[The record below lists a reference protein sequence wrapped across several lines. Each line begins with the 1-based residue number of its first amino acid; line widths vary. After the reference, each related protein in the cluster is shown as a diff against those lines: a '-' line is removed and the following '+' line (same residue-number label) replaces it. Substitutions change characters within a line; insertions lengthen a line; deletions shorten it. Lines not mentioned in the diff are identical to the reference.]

1 MASIRERYWR
11 YSLVALILGMG
22 VTVFIELIPFLG
34 GLLGAATIYVL
45 LRGQMIRLTEHRR
58 WRRGPAAWLLLGEAV
73 LCFLIPISG
82 IVWLVVGKVQD
93 VTLDPQSLIASV
105 RRVAGVIRIHTG
117 YDLWQESNLR
127 ELLGYLPK
135 VGQQLV
141 AAIGSFAVNVVVLLF
156 VLYFLLVGGCR
167 MEAYV
172 REMLPFNRSEG
183 GDVLREIHRI
193 VRSNAIVIPL
203 LAVGQ
208 GLVAWVGYVIFGVH
222 GTLLWGVL
230 TGFATVIPVV
240 GTALVWVPLALY
252 MGLAGQWG
260 QAVGLLLYG
269 VLVVTQV
276 DNILRMVLQKKLDN
290 THPLVTIFGVIIG
303 LSLFGFIGLIFGPL
317 LLAMLVFCV
326 DLFKRKYLDRP
337 ARRRSARAADGTGL
351 RTPRE
356 GL

>member
-1 MASIRERYWR
+1 MHVKAPRR
-11 YSLVALILGMG
+11 LG
-22 VTVFIELIPFLG
+22 V
-34 GLLGAATIYVL
+34 
-45 LRGQMIRLTEHRR
+45 LRGIFGRTFRKHGGGGRRRNPIVRHRR
-58 WRRGPAAWLLLGEAV
+58 
-73 LCFLIPISG
+73 
-82 IVWLVVGKVQD
+82 
-93 VTLDPQSLIASV
+93 
-105 RRVAGVIRIHTG
+105 
-117 YDLWQESNLR
+117 
-127 ELLGYLPK
+127 
-135 VGQQLV
+135 
-141 AAIGSFAVNVVVLLF
+141 
-156 VLYFLLVGGCR
+156 
-167 MEAYV
+167 
-172 REMLPFNRSEG
+172 EG

-208 GLVAWVGYVIFGVH
+208 GFVAWVGYVIFGVH

>member
-22 VTVFIELIPFLG
+22 VTVFVELIPFLG

-45 LRGQMIRLTEHRR
+45 LRGQMVRLTEHRH
-58 WRRGPAAWLLLGEAV
+58 WRRSAAAWLLLGEAV

-93 VTLDPQSLIASV
+93 VTLDPQSLVASV
-105 RRVAGVIRIHTG
+105 RHVAGVIRIHTG

-141 AAIGSFAVNVVVLLF
+141 EAIGSFAVNVVVLLF

-172 REMLPFNRSEG
+172 REMLPFSRSEG
-183 GDVLREIHRI
+183 SDVLREIHRI

-203 LAVGQ
+203 LAVAQ
-208 GLVAWVGYVIFGVH
+208 GFVAWVGYVIFGVH
-222 GTLLWGVL
+222 GTLIWGVL
-230 TGFATVIPVV
+230 TGFATVIPIV

-260 QAVGLLLYG
+260 EAVGLLLYG

-326 DLFKRKYLDRP
+326 DLFKRKYLDVAPGRELFDP
-337 ARRRSARAADGTGL
+337 DGAPE
-351 RTPRE
+351 R
-356 GL
+356 

>member
-208 GLVAWVGYVIFGVH
+208 GFVAWVGYVIFGVH

-230 TGFATVIPVV
+230 TSFATVIPIV

-252 MGLAGQWG
+252 TGLAGHWG

-276 DNILRMVLQKKLDN
+276 DNILRMVLQKRLDN
-290 THPLVTIFGVIIG
+290 AHPLVTIFGVIIG
-303 LSLFGFIGLIFGPL
+303 LSLFGFMGVIFGPL
-317 LLAMLVFCV
+317 LLAMFVFCV

>member
-45 LRGQMIRLTEHRR
+45 LRGQMIRLTEHCR

-82 IVWLVVGKVQD
+82 IVWLVVSKVQD

-105 RRVAGVIRIHTG
+105 RDVTRVIRVRTG

-127 ELLGYLPK
+127 EILAYLPK
-135 VGQQLV
+135 LGQQLV
-141 AAIGSFAVNVVVLLF
+141 EAIGSFAVNVVVLLF
-156 VLYFLLVGGCR
+156 VLYFMLIGGLR
-167 MEAYV
+167 METYC
-172 REMLPFNRSEG
+172 REILPFDRRAARS
-183 GDVLREIHRI
+183 VLREIHRI

-208 GLVAWVGYVIFGVH
+208 GFVAWVGYVIFGVH

-230 TGFATVIPVV
+230 TSFATVIPIV

-252 MGLAGQWG
+252 TGLAGHWG

-276 DNILRMVLQKKLDN
+276 DNILRMVLQKRLDN
-290 THPLVTIFGVIIG
+290 AHPLVTIFGVIIG
-303 LSLFGFIGLIFGPL
+303 LSLFGFMGVIFGPL
-317 LLAMLVFCV
+317 LLAMFVFCV

>member
-22 VTVFIELIPFLG
+22 VTVFIELLPFLS

-82 IVWLVVGKVQD
+82 IVWLVVSKVQD

-105 RRVAGVIRIHTG
+105 RDVTRVIRVRTG

-127 ELLGYLPK
+127 EILAYLPK
-135 VGQQLV
+135 LGQQLV
-141 AAIGSFAVNVVVLLF
+141 EAIGSFAVNVVVLLF

-208 GLVAWVGYVIFGVH
+208 GFVAWVGYVIFGVH

-230 TGFATVIPVV
+230 TSFATVIPIV

-252 MGLAGQWG
+252 TGLAGHWG

-269 VLVVTQV
+269 VLLEQFAGLDASLPVLAVYGLVGSAVTELGDLSFSFVKRQ
-276 DNILRMVLQKKLDN
+276 
-290 THPLVTIFGVIIG
+290 FGVKDYG
-303 LSLFGFIGLIFGPL
+303 DL
-317 LLAMLVFCV
+317 LPGHGGM
-326 DLFKRKYLDRP
+326 LDRFD
-337 ARRRSARAADGTGL
+337 SMVFAAPTL
-351 RTPRE
+351 MLLVELCPPF
-356 GL
+356 

>member
-172 REMLPFNRSEG
+172 REMLPFNRREG

-208 GLVAWVGYVIFGVH
+208 GFVAWVGYVIFGVH

-230 TGFATVIPVV
+230 TSFATVIPIV

-252 MGLAGQWG
+252 TGLAGHWG

>member
-1 MASIRERYWR
+1 MASIRERYWC

-172 REMLPFNRSEG
+172 REMLPFNRREG

-208 GLVAWVGYVIFGVH
+208 GFVAWVGYVIFGVH

-230 TGFATVIPVV
+230 TSFATVIPIV

-252 MGLAGQWG
+252 TGLAGHWG

>member
-172 REMLPFNRSEG
+172 REMLPFNRREG

-208 GLVAWVGYVIFGVH
+208 GFVAWVGYVIFGVH

-230 TGFATVIPVV
+230 TSFATVIPIV

-252 MGLAGQWG
+252 TGLAGHWG
-260 QAVGLLLYG
+260 QAVGLLFYG

>member
-135 VGQQLV
+135 LGQQLV
-141 AAIGSFAVNVVVLLF
+141 EAIGSFAVNVVVLLF

-172 REMLPFNRSEG
+172 REMLPFNRREG

-208 GLVAWVGYVIFGVH
+208 GFVAWVGYVIFGVH

-230 TGFATVIPVV
+230 TSFATVIPIV

-252 MGLAGQWG
+252 TGLAGHWG

-317 LLAMLVFCV
+317 LLAMFVFCV

>member
-1 MASIRERYWR
+1 MLEIRDITKIYNPGTVTEQCLFRGFSLTVPDGQFVSIVGSNGSGKT
-11 YSLVALILGMG
+11 SLLNIICGS
-22 VTVFIELIPFLG
+22 I
-34 GLLGAATIYVL
+34 
-45 LRGQMIRLTEHRR
+45 
-58 WRRGPAAWLLLGEAV
+58 
-73 LCFLIPISG
+73 G
-82 IVWLVVGKVQD
+82 I
-93 VTLDPQSLIASV
+93 
-105 RRVAGVIRIHTG
+105 
-117 YDLWQESNLR
+117 
-127 ELLGYLPK
+127 
-135 VGQQLV
+135 
-141 AAIGSFAVNVVVLLF
+141 
-156 VLYFLLVGGCR
+156 
-167 MEAYV
+167 
-172 REMLPFNRSEG
+172 EG

-208 GLVAWVGYVIFGVH
+208 GFVAWVGYVIFGVH

-230 TGFATVIPVV
+230 TSFATVIPIV

-252 MGLAGQWG
+252 TGLAGHWG

-303 LSLFGFIGLIFGPL
+303 LSLFGFMGVIFGPL

-351 RTPRE
+351 RTSRE

>member
-82 IVWLVVGKVQD
+82 IVWLVVSKVQD

-105 RRVAGVIRIHTG
+105 RDVTRVIRVRTG

-135 VGQQLV
+135 LGQQLV
-141 AAIGSFAVNVVVLLF
+141 EAIGSFAVNVVVLLF

-172 REMLPFNRSEG
+172 REMLPFNRREG

-230 TGFATVIPVV
+230 TSFATVIPIV

-252 MGLAGQWG
+252 TGLAGHWG

-269 VLVVTQV
+269 VLVVAQV
-276 DNILRMVLQKKLDN
+276 DNILRMVLQKRLDN
-290 THPLVTIFGVIIG
+290 AHPLVTIFGVIIG
-303 LSLFGFIGLIFGPL
+303 LSLFGFMGVIFGPL
-317 LLAMLVFCV
+317 LLAMFVFCV

-337 ARRRSARAADGTGL
+337 ARRRSPDAEASPGHRTLRDGF
-351 RTPRE
+351 
-356 GL
+356 

>member
-45 LRGQMIRLTEHRR
+45 LRGQMIRLTEHCR

-208 GLVAWVGYVIFGVH
+208 GFVAWVGYVIFGVH

>member
-230 TGFATVIPVV
+230 TSFATVIPIV

-252 MGLAGQWG
+252 TGLAGHWG

-276 DNILRMVLQKKLDN
+276 DNILRMVLQKRLDN
-290 THPLVTIFGVIIG
+290 AHPLVTIFGVIIG
-303 LSLFGFIGLIFGPL
+303 LSLFGFMGVIFGPL
-317 LLAMLVFCV
+317 LLAMFVFCV

-337 ARRRSARAADGTGL
+337 ARRRSPDAADGTGL

>member
-141 AAIGSFAVNVVVLLF
+141 EAIGSFAVNVVVLLF

-240 GTALVWVPLALY
+240 GTAFVWVPLALY

-337 ARRRSARAADGTGL
+337 ARRRSARTADGTGL

>member
-82 IVWLVVGKVQD
+82 IVWLVVSKVQD

-135 VGQQLV
+135 LGQQLV
-141 AAIGSFAVNVVVLLF
+141 EAIGSFAVNVVVLLF

-172 REMLPFNRSEG
+172 REMLPFNRREG

-230 TGFATVIPVV
+230 TSFATVIPIV

-252 MGLAGQWG
+252 TGLAGHWG

-276 DNILRMVLQKKLDN
+276 DNILRMVLQKRLDN
-290 THPLVTIFGVIIG
+290 AHPLVTIFGVIIG
-303 LSLFGFIGLIFGPL
+303 LSLFGFMGVIFGPL
-317 LLAMLVFCV
+317 LLAMFVFCV

-337 ARRRSARAADGTGL
+337 ARRGSARAADGTGL